1 MQNLR
6 KALPPVNSL
15 VVFEAAA
22 RHMSFTKAAGELG
35 VSQAAVSRQIQALE
49 RHTGRKMFRRLHR
62 ALRLTPE
69 GEHLQ
74 AAVTM
79 GLRHIAETAQSLR
92 RVAAGAQVTV
102 SATIAFAALWL
113 MPRIDRFYAAHPD
126 LELRLIASDTP
137 IDLRTENVDIAVF
150 YGDGRWPGLETSALF
165 DEEIFPVCSP
175 DYLAARPGLS
185 SVSDLLTLNLLQQEA
200 AESSW
205 LSWEGW
211 YRRMG
216 VVPAGNLAGPR
227 FNNYTIVV
235 QAAQAGQG
243 VALGWRRLV
252 EQQLEAGSLV
262 RPIAASLPAEHGYYV
277 ASPHAAERTPE
288 ASAFHDWLL
297 IEAVGDP

>member
-6 KALPPVNSL
+6 KTLPPVNSL

-49 RHTGRKMFRRLHR
+49 RHTRRTLFRRLHR

-69 GEHLQ
+69 GERLQ

-79 GLRHIAETAQSLR
+79 GLRHIAETAQALR
-92 RVAAGAQVTV
+92 RDTAGAQVTV

-113 MPRIDRFYAAHPD
+113 MPRIDRFYAAYPD

-137 IDLRTENVDIAVF
+137 IDMRTENVDIAVF
-150 YGDGRWPGLETSALF
+150 YGDGRWPGLETLVLF

-175 DYLAARPGLS
+175 DYLAARPDLS

-200 AESSW
+200 TEPIW
-205 LSWEGW
+205 LSWEAW
-211 YRRMG
+211 FQRMG
-216 VVPAGNLAGPR
+216 VVPAANLLGPR
-227 FNNYTIVV
+227 FNNYTIVI

-243 VALGWRRLV
+243 IALGWRRLV

-262 RPIAASLPAEHGYYV
+262 RPITSSLPADYSYFV
-277 ASPHAAERTPE
+277 ATPNAAERRPE

-297 IEAVGDP
+297 TEAGEEP

>member
-1 MQNLR
+1 
-6 KALPPVNSL
+6 
-15 VVFEAAA
+15 
-22 RHMSFTKAAGELG
+22 MSFTKPAGELG

-49 RHTGRKMFRRLHR
+49 RHTGRTMFRRLHR

-69 GEHLQ
+69 GEQLQ

-113 MPRIDRFYAAHPD
+113 MPRIDRFYAAYPD

-150 YGDGRWPGLETSALF
+150 YGDGRWPGLETMALF

-185 SVSDLLTLNLLQQEA
+185 GVSDLLTLNLLQQEA

-205 LSWEGW
+205 LSWERW
-211 YRRMG
+211 FRRMG
-216 VVPAGNLAGPR
+216 VVPAGNLPGPR

-243 VALGWRRLV
+243 VALGWRRLL
-252 EQQLEAGSLV
+252 EKQLETGSLV
-262 RPIAASLPAEHGYYV
+262 RPIAASLPAEHSYYV
-277 ASPHAAERTPE
+277 ATPHGAERTPE

-297 IEAVGDP
+297 IEAGGDP